1 MYDRKLT
8 RSVLERLRALRDAIT
23 GLIRGIWGCSGCL
36 SGLLFSLLLLL
47 ALGQMSGS
55 SGQPSGPLVLIGGA
69 IGLGL
74 GLYFGSLLA
83 EQIVVWIDWAH
94 QMLAG
99 LDVSIPD
106 ARETAP
112 HSSAIPSGSPQA
124 AAGRFRPS
132 DRGRSVGFSMV
143 QSADPLQQHPVIIGI
158 EAGSPAEKAGIRVG
172 DLLTRVDGVE
182 VTKPHDVPPLIAA
195 HQPGEEIRLTVR
207 RSAHTLSL
215 VARLPRSDS

>member
-55 SGQPSGPLVLIGGA
+55 SSQHSGPLVLIGGA

-106 ARETAP
+106 ARETANP
-112 HSSAIPSGSPQA
+112 SSPTSSGSPQA
-124 AAGRFRPS
+124 AAGRFRAAAQS
-132 DRGRSVGFSMV
+132 TTVGFSVV
-143 QSADPLQQHPVIIGI
+143 QSADPLQQHPVIDYV
-158 EAGSPAEKAGIRVG
+158 EPGSPAEKAGIRVN
-172 DLLTRVDGVE
+172 DVLTRIDGVT
-182 VTKPHDVPPLIAA
+182 VTKTHDVPPLIAA
-195 HQPGEEIRLTVR
+195 HQPGEEIRFTVR
-207 RSAHTLSL
+207 RSAQTVTL
-215 VARLPRSDS
+215 VVWLPSSDS